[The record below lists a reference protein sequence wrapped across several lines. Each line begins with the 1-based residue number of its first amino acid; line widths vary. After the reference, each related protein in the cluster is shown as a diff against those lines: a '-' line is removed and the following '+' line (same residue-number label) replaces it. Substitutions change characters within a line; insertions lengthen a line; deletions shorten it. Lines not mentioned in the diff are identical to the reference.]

1 MALLQTLPQSTH
13 SGRGMFSHSTAL
25 HLLRGSSC
33 TASRTPTAH
42 PPTITPCPLLAANLP
57 GTWPDLLSDGPS
69 APLRTLALSSNAF
82 VGSLPATWPPVLPR
96 LEVLDLSYNTLTG
109 PLPTDLSALP
119 YLSML

>member
-1 MALLQTLPQSTH
+1 MLLQSTQGLLWNVTPLHCPAPVAWQQLH
-13 SGRGMFSHSTAL
+13 SIEDTYRPSPNHHTT
-25 HLLRGSSC
+25 SSV
-33 TASRTPTAH
+33 AAH
-42 PPTITPCPLLAANLP
+42 VP
-57 GTWPDLLSDGPS
+57 GTWPDLLSEGPS

-82 VGSLPATWPPVLPR
+82 VGSLPAAWPPVLPR